1 MKLNLIA
8 PPVVREVMDSIS
20 VGVADLFLSHASV
33 MLINSTFT
41 IQ

>member
-1 MKLNLIA
+1 MKLNLIT

-20 VGVADLFLSHASV
+20 VGVVDLFLSYASV